1 MPLTLLNTNGTGNF
15 QLVNN
20 TNSGRFSM
28 SPAGSS
34 IVTAGLVVNLDAGNP
49 ASYPGS
55 GTTWTDLS
63 GNGNNGTLVNGP
75 TFSSDNG
82 GSIVFDGS
90 NDYANIPIPL
100 ATSYSTVTIQGFIKW
115 ISFNGGMFLGF
126 STYDVWTS
134 GNTLGYNNGLSNVIG
149 INAATVT
156 SLGLLGNYK
165 QYTFIMNSSGLLSTN
180 KIYINGALQSISAVV
195 GADGN
200 IPGLA
205 TNLRLAS
212 WNNGGFHGNVQY
224 GNLNIY
230 NRALSDQ
237 EILQNY
243 NAQKSRFGL

>member
-1 MPLTLLNTNGTGNF
+1 MPVTFLNRN
-15 QLVNN
+15 
-20 TNSGRFSM
+20 NSGNISFINRSNSGGFSM
-28 SPAGSS
+28 GLSPQ
-34 IVTAGLVVNLDAGNP
+34 IVTAGLVLRLDAGNP

-82 GSIVFDGS
+82 GTIVFDGVD
-90 NDYANIPIPL
+90 DYADIPIPL
-100 ATSYSTVTIQGFIKW
+100 ATSYSTVTIEGFIKW
-115 ISFNGGMFLGF
+115 NSFNSGMFLGF
-126 STYDVWTS
+126 TTYDVWTS
-134 GNTLGYNNGLSNVIG
+134 GNTLGYNSGASNVVG

-165 QYTFIMNSSGLLSTN
+165 HYTFVMNSSGLLSTN
-180 KIYINGALQSISAVV
+180 KIYINGISQSISAVV
-195 GADGN
+195 NADGN

-212 WNNGGFHGNVQY
+212 WNNGAYHGSVQY

-243 NAQKSRFGL
+243 NVNRARFGL

>member
-1 MPLTLLNTNGTGNF
+1 MATYG
-15 QLVNN
+15 
-20 TNSGRFSM
+20 
-28 SPAGSS
+28 GSNV
-34 IVTAGLVVNLDAGNP
+34 VTDGLVLALDAANTK
-49 ASYPGS
+49 SYPGS
-55 GTTWTDLS
+55 GTIWRDMS
-63 GNGNNGTLVNGP
+63 GNGNNGTLTNGP
-75 TFSSDNG
+75 TFNSANG
-82 GSIVFDGS
+82 GSIVFDGVD
-90 NDYANIPIPL
+90 DYANIPIPL
-100 ATSYSTVTIQGFIKW
+100 AISYSTVTIEGFIKW
-115 ISFNGGMFLGF
+115 NSFNGGMFLGF
-126 STYDVWTS
+126 TTYDVWTS

-212 WNNGGFHGNVQY
+212 WNNDGFYGNIQY

>member
-1 MPLTLLNTNGTGNF
+1 MAFYRGPRIVTNG
-15 QLVNN
+15 LVL
-20 TNSGRFSM
+20 
-28 SPAGSS
+28 A
-34 IVTAGLVVNLDAGNP
+34 LDAANTK
-49 ASYPGS
+49 SYVSGS
-55 GTTWTDLS
+55 TTWNDLS
-63 GNGNNGTLVNGP
+63 GNNNNGTLVNGP

-90 NDYANIPIPL
+90 NDYADIPVPL
-100 ATSYSTVTIQGFIKW
+100 AISYSTVTIQGFIKW
-115 ISFNGGMFLGF
+115 ISFNSGMFLGF
-126 STYDVWTS
+126 TTYDVWTS
-134 GNTLGYNNGLSNVIG
+134 GNTLGYNNGNSNVVG
-149 INAATVT
+149 ISAATVS

-165 QYTFIMNSSGLLSTN
+165 QYTFVMNSSGLLSTN
-180 KIYINGALQSISAVV
+180 KIYINGVSQSISAVV

-212 WNNGGFHGNVQY
+212 WNNNGFHGNVQY
-224 GNLNIY
+224 GNLKVY

>member
-20 TNSGRFSM
+20 TNSGRLSM

-34 IVTAGLVVNLDAGNP
+34 IVTAGLVVNLDASNP

-63 GNGNNGTLVNGP
+63 VNGNNGTLVNGP

-100 ATSYSTVTIQGFIKW
+100 ATSYSTVTIEAFIKW
-115 ISFNGGMFLGF
+115 ISFNSGMFLGF
-126 STYDVWTS
+126 NTYDVWTS
-134 GNTLGYNNGLSNVIG
+134 GNTLGYNNGASNVIG
-149 INAATVT
+149 INAATVS

-165 QYTFIMNSSGLLSTN
+165 QYTFVMNSSGLLSTN
-180 KIYINGALQSISAVV
+180 KIYINGASQSISPVV

-224 GNLNIY
+224 GNLNVY